1 MRTRWRW
8 DIKKKKKKK
17 KKKKAQDCWFD
28 DDAILKRDAAN
39 GSEIVP
45 SLC

>member
-1 MRTRWRW
+1 MRTRRRW
-8 DIKKKKKKK
+8 DIKKKKG
-17 KKKKAQDCWFD
+17 QDCWFD
-28 DDAILKRDAAN
+28 EDAILKQDAAAN